1 MTDPYETLGLS
12 RQAGDEEIRARY
24 LELVRE
30 FPPDRAAERFAAVRA
45 AYEQLRDPAVRM
57 QSLLFEAGGE
67 ESIPAMVADIRRRL
81 RRAAADEDVIA
92 PGQALTCLES
102 HDCTYDLRQF
112 NYGLPAVP
120 QAGAGS
126 FSGMATA
133 ASGTC
138 ASRS

>member
-57 QSLLFEAGGE
+57 RSLLFEAGGE

-81 RRAAADEDVIA
+81 RAARL
-92 PGQALTCLES
+92 PTRTL
-102 HDCTYDLRQF
+102 LR
-112 NYGLPAVP
+112 LAKP
-120 QAGAGS
+120 
-126 FSGMATA
+126 
-133 ASGTC
+133 
-138 ASRS
+138 